1 MKFCQSINAYE
12 NGKGFPDTGHRGSS
26 TAGIANILLLVCVM
40 PPTYK
45 KPKARQ
51 QYLLKRQKVQ
61 SKVQSK
67 LKKHAASAKAKPGPA
82 FGAKAFPPAK
92 AKPVA
97 PQQPAPT
104 PAAALRNV
112 PEPVDEEKKF
122 PAGYRATLHYN
133 GAGRTVTAAVRYETE
148 KVDPLIK
155 TVHVAPNGE
164 VVHREFIGPAKR
176 EAWMDQAGNEY
187 NKNDVKTAQVMP
199 DGTLKPVVI
208 EKTKDI
214 EVDPVDPAV
223 AEDFLPYSYLELWG
237 EGDSDNEG
245 MRKVAA
251 DLIKTGKIGAI
262 KQFSHGYGKIYVG
275 FMRPI
280 FAKDGKSFGVEV
292 MLSENK
298 RHRRRWML
306 VDKAAA
312 APKAA
317 KAEVPQ
323 LW

>member
-1 MKFCQSINAYE
+1 
-12 NGKGFPDTGHRGSS
+12 
-26 TAGIANILLLVCVM
+26 M
-40 PPTYK
+40 PPTY

-61 SKVQSK
+61 SKIQSK
-67 LKKHAASAKAKPGPA
+67 LKKHAAKAKPGPA
-82 FGAKAFPPAK
+82 SGAKAFPKAK

-97 PQQPAPT
+97 PQQPAPQPPT
-104 PAAALRNV
+104 PAAALQNV
-112 PEPVDEEKKF
+112 PEPVAEEKKL

-133 GAGRTVTAAVRYETE
+133 GAGITVTAAVRYETE

-155 TVHVAPNGE
+155 TVHLAPNGD

-187 NKNDVKTAQVMP
+187 NKNDVKTAQVMS

-214 EVDPVDPAV
+214 EVDPVDPGV